1 MRRAAKA
8 WTRQRLALGWRSW
21 KASVDLDRVKRAAAA
36 RHSAVKTA
44 VRVERSRRKA
54 LTGWIAYAASYKRA
68 SGLVAK
74 AYAKSRRIYA
84 QSVFDQWC
92 AFCEETETRKETL
105 KRCVTSKRLL
115 TSWFLDWYWRAFEG
129 DIAGALGLI
138 TDSTESVM
146 GSVYGENRGVDP
158 SVFRQ
163 WQSLG
168 SSLEA
173 IAAGAGGPRSPPGFN
188 AAALKWRDETEKLK
202 NRAAE
207 TLTPR
212 GSGRET
218 PVLASPPA
226 SRRRLSLSDDGGDS
240 EDEIDRRV
248 LSELGARR

>member
-1 MRRAAKA
+1 
-8 WTRQRLALGWRSW
+8 
-21 KASVDLDRVKRAAAA
+21 
-36 RHSAVKTA
+36 
-44 VRVERSRRKA
+44 
-54 LTGWIAYAASYKRA
+54 
-68 SGLVAK
+68 
-74 AYAKSRRIYA
+74 
-84 QSVFDQWC
+84 
-92 AFCEETETRKETL
+92 
-105 KRCVTSKRLL
+105 
-115 TSWFLDWYWRAFEG
+115 
-129 DIAGALGLI
+129 
-138 TDSTESVM
+138 M

-173 IAAGAGGPRSPPGFN
+173 IAAGAGGPRSPGPAR

-202 NRAAE
+202 SRAAE

>member
-1 MRRAAKA
+1 MCIR
-8 WTRQRLALGWRSW
+8 
-21 KASVDLDRVKRAAAA
+21 DR
-36 RHSAVKTA
+36 
-44 VRVERSRRKA
+44 
-54 LTGWIAYAASYKRA
+54 
-68 SGLVAK
+68 
-74 AYAKSRRIYA
+74 SRRIYA

-173 IAAGAGGPRSPPGFN
+173 IAAGAGPRSPPAR
-188 AAALKWRDETEKLK
+188 AAALKWRDETAR
-202 NRAAE
+202 RAAE
-207 TLTPR
+207 TR
-212 GSGRET
+212 GGSGRET

-248 LSELGARR
+248 LSKLGARR

>member
-1 MRRAAKA
+1 MRRAANA
-8 WTRQRLALGWRSW
+8 WTRQRLGAGWRSW
-21 KASVDLDRVKRAAAA
+21 KASVDLDRVKRAVAA
-36 RHSAVKTA
+36 RHLAVKTA
-44 VRVERSRRKA
+44 VRVERRRRKA

-173 IAAGAGGPRSPPGFN
+173 IAAGAGPRSPPAR
-188 AAALKWRDETEKLK
+188 AAALKWRGETAR
-202 NRAAE
+202 RAAE
-207 TLTPR
+207 TR
-212 GSGRET
+212 GGSGRET

-248 LSELGARR
+248 LSELGARRR

>member
-8 WTRQRLALGWRSW
+8 WTRQRLGAGWRSW
-21 KASVDLDRVKRAAAA
+21 KASVDLDRVKRASAA
-36 RHSAVKTA
+36 RHFAVKTA
-44 VRVERSRRKA
+44 VRVERCRRKA
-54 LTGWIAYAASYKRA
+54 LSGWIAYAASYKRA

-92 AFCEETETRKETL
+92 AFCEETERRKETL
-105 KRCVTSKRLL
+105 KRCVVSKRLL

-129 DIAGALGLI
+129 DITGALGLI

-173 IAAGAGGPRSPPGFN
+173 IAAGAGGPRSPPAR
-188 AAALKWRDETEKLK
+188 AAALQWRDETAR
-202 NRAAE
+202 RAAE
-207 TLTPR
+207 TR
-212 GSGRET
+212 GGSGRET

-226 SRRRLSLSDDGGDS
+226 SRRRLSLSDEGGDS